1 MTNEAHP
8 QQVKV
13 KVEGHFPFRLYD
25 MLEYATYYE
34 HCSAVSWSDDGRA
47 FTIHQ
52 EDKFVEHIVP
62 MFFKQTKFRSFT
74 RQLNIW
80 GFKRLALPSSY
91 GWAHEHFIR
100 GNNHG
105 LKSIERVGIKMRNTS
120 KEGPP
125 KTVAI
130 LKVTETRQR
139 WNAASRVETCALLG
153 VVSPASPVTTT
164 GVLIDSSISSK
175 ETFDPYNT
183 AQSVNA
189 PALVMMPS
197 TLDD

>member
-62 MFFKQTKFRSFT
+62 MFFKQTKFRSFVSPSLSG
-74 RQLNIW
+74 LNINLVHLMSA
-80 GFKRLALPSSY
+80 RLQNKPRLVNSTY
-91 GWAHEHFIR
+91 GDSNVSHCLVVTAGRMNISFAEIFM
-100 GNNHG
+100 G
-105 LKSIERVGIKMRNTS
+105 LSPL
-120 KEGPP
+120 KE
-125 KTVAI
+125 
-130 LKVTETRQR
+130 LE
-139 WNAASRVETCALLG
+139 SR
-153 VVSPASPVTTT
+153 
-164 GVLIDSSISSK
+164 
-175 ETFDPYNT
+175 
-183 AQSVNA
+183 
-189 PALVMMPS
+189 
-197 TLDD
+197 